1 MNLPKQL
8 KAVTLTSSYS
18 FQGGLMPVER
28 VNQLDQLKSK
38 FSLKENLNQHEEP

>member
-8 KAVTLTSSYS
+8 KAVTLTSYS

-28 VNQLDQLKSK
+28 VNQLNQLKSK

>member
-28 VNQLDQLKSK
+28 VNQLKSK